1 MTDARTD
8 AKMAP
13 PSSTLTLLLLT
24 TVIVIVAV
32 DAKCPR
38 KCSCIWR
45 DAKITVDCSN
55 KGLAGIPSNVD
66 PSTQVISIWV
76 WVKSVGLER
85 E

>member
-1 MTDARTD
+1 
-8 AKMAP
+8 MAGP
-13 PSSTLTLLLLT
+13 AALLLLT
-24 TVIVIVAV
+24 ALAV
-32 DAKCPR
+32 VGLAGAKCPR